1 MELPLTFFQFRYCPA
16 RYLHA
21 EHLPAALRQV
31 VHALPHW
38 RQDSTI
44 NGWLLGELELREGF
58 DSPAQMGGLGLFEQ
72 PALEATLGALG
83 GLLHGQAIQ
92 RLVDQAS
99 LERVLRALG
108 EDGHRFCLEK
118 WRLII
123 GQWPAGWQRELPP
136 GELEGYLLGC
146 GLAFWLAACGD
157 VAAGFA
163 RRLALRLAS
172 APAPPA
178 WSMND
183 EQLKLART
191 LCLKVARERSP
202 ACFHL
207 LK

>member
-1 MELPLTFFQFRYCPA
+1 MVLPLTFFQFRYCPA

-21 EHLPAALRQV
+21 DHLPIALSQV
-31 VHALPHW
+31 VHALPSW
-38 RQDSTI
+38 RQDSAI
-44 NGWLLGELELREGF
+44 NAWLLDELGLLEAFEA
-58 DSPAQMGGLGLFEQ
+58 PPQMGGLGLFEQ

-92 RLVDQAS
+92 RLVDQPS

-108 EDGHRFCLEK
+108 DDGHRFCLEK
-118 WRLII
+118 WRLIL
-123 GQWPAGWQRELPP
+123 GQWPAGWQRDLPP
-136 GELEGYLLGC
+136 GELGDYLRGC
-146 GLAFWLAACGD
+146 GLAFWLGACGQ
-157 VAAGFA
+157 VEPGFTQ
-163 RRLALRLAS
+163 RLALRLARVQ
-172 APAPPA
+172 AMPA
-178 WSMND
+178 WAMND